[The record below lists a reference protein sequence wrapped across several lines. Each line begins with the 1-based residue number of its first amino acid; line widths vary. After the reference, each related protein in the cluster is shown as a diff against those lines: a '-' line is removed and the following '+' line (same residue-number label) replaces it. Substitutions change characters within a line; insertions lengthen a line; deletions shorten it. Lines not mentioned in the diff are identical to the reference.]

1 MQTALCKALAICQQ
15 MPCTMVGPPG
25 GHLKAIQALT
35 SSAGFDPLCQVDGL
49 LQTGETKLVGLDGIV
64 KFSSKLMGSS
74 ETFGNSSAIALNSA

>member
-15 MPCTMVGPPG
+15 MPCTMVGHPG
-25 GHLKAIQALT
+25 DPLKAIQALT

-64 KFSSKLMGSS
+64 KFKQQTDEGLRRPL
-74 ETFGNSSAIALNSA
+74 ETPRQ